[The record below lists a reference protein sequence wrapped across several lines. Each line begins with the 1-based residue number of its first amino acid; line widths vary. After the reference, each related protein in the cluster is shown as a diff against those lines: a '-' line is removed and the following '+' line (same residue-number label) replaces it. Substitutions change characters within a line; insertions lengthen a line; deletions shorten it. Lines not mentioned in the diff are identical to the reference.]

1 MDFYIRYFEDQVKQ
15 QNDNP
20 TIGLILCTKKDSII
34 VKYSILNESEQ
45 IFASKYKLYLP
56 DEKVIKEEM
65 KREREFLE
73 NEKKFK
79 DK

>member
-65 KREREFLE
+65 KREREILE